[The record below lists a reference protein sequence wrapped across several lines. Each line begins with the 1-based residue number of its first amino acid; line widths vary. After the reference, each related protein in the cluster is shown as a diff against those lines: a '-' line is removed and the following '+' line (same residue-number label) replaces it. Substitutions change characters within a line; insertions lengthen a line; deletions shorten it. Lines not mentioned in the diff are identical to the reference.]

1 MKYLIAVSICW
12 FLAVL
17 HVSAMPYVKVLGVT
31 PDLLLV
37 FVVCWAVIRGYEE
50 ALFVVPAAAV
60 LRDLTTSD
68 PLGLSLLAMAPVVL
82 LTVAVQL
89 RALDSQ
95 FLPTVVV
102 VATGSLAYS
111 IISMT
116 VLALTGQAVPWGDA
130 FLTVTLPWSVVNAL
144 FTPVIYLPV
153 NWLNSRAGGGY
164 ASPHRIPSRL

>member
-1 MKYLIAVSICW
+1 MKYLVAVGVCW

-17 HVSAMPYVKVLGVT
+17 NVSAMPFVKVLDVT

-37 FVVCWAVIRGYEE
+37 FAVCWAVTRGYEE

-68 PLGLSLLAMAPVVL
+68 PLGLSLLAMAPIVL
-82 LTVAVQL
+82 LALAVQM
-89 RALDSQ
+89 RAIESQ

-102 VATGSLAYS
+102 VAAGSVAYS

-116 VLALTGQAVPWGDA
+116 VLALTGQSVPWGDA
-130 FLTVTLPWSVVNAL
+130 LLRVTLPWSVVNAL
-144 FTPVIYLPV
+144 FAPIIYLPV
-153 NWLNSRAGGGY
+153 NWLSGRASGGY
-164 ASPHRIPSRL
+164 GSPLRAPSRL